1 MDDIGFNPRSP
12 RGGATWDL
20 ATDDNA
26 ENVSIH
32 APHEGERRSACRRRL
47 LADGVSIHAPHEGER
62 RIRCPT
68 PVRRSAC
75 FNPRSPR
82 GGATTK
88 TIIAI
93 VANMFQS
100 TLPTRGSDYMTHA
113 KPNRATKFQSTLP
126 TRGSDSLP
134 VLYVIRPYGFNPRS
148 PRGGATKNIFD
159 FLPYTGVSIHAPH
172 EGERLCRTRGRG
184 GSFGVSIHAPH
195 EGERPVQARH
205 NDRIQWF
212 QSTLPTRGSDANG
225 AYDAIARDKFQST
238 LPTRGSDVR
247 ARLMPR
253 QFAVSIHAPHE
264 GERQ

>member
-1 MDDIGFNPRSP
+1 MFQSTLPTRGSDNKNYNCNRCEYVSIHAPHEGERLYDPCKAKPR
-12 RGGATWDL
+12 
-20 ATDDNA
+20 NK
-26 ENVSIH
+26 VSIH
-32 APHEGERRSACRRRL
+32 APHEGERRA
-47 LADGVSIHAPHEGER
+47 VI
-62 RIRCPT
+62 
-68 PVRRSAC
+68 
-75 FNPRSPR
+75 
-82 GGATTK
+82 AT
-88 TIIAI
+88 
-93 VANMFQS
+93 ANSLM
-100 TLPTRGSDYMTHA
+100 L
-113 KPNRATKFQSTLP
+113 FQSTLP

-148 PRGGATKNIFD
+148 PRGGATYCFTNFCHTRHR
-159 FLPYTGVSIHAPH
+159 FQSTLPTRGSDAIVDTGVAVTTMVSIHAPHEGERLCCTALTTYALSVSIHAPH
-172 EGERLCRTRGRG
+172 EGERLCRTSGRG

>member
-1 MDDIGFNPRSP
+1 MPAEIPHAGLISIHAPRKGERRKFYVRGFNRFSISIHAPRKGERLYRAKITVGTDAFQSTLPTRGSDIDPESILSQIRCFNPRSP

-126 TRGSDSLP
+126 TRGSDAQL
-134 VLYVIRPYGFNPRS
+134 
-148 PRGGATKNIFD
+148 
-159 FLPYTGVSIHAPH
+159 
-172 EGERLCRTRGRG
+172 
-184 GSFGVSIHAPH
+184 
-195 EGERPVQARH
+195 
-205 NDRIQWF
+205 
-212 QSTLPTRGSDANG
+212 
-225 AYDAIARDKFQST
+225 
-238 LPTRGSDVR
+238 
-247 ARLMPR
+247 
-253 QFAVSIHAPHE
+253 
-264 GERQ
+264 